1 MTCTCLYNNTAEGA
15 SSIHIA
21 DARCPEHGGKRMTT
35 AEVFA
40 DYLGLTPENAPWA
53 WTRHEDRKGNEL
65 FEPTLT
71 ATSPLAPEPTPGWL
85 ETLMRVRNFLYL
97 GMNDED
103 GLPEFYSRAYNESA
117 GNESGGFLCAH
128 PTHAVAR
135 ALIAADP
142 TLRAACERAGE
153 EFKP

>member
-15 SSIHIA
+15 SSTHQA

-35 AEVFA
+35 AEVFS

-53 WTRHEDRKGNEL
+53 YDFDVAEFLCLDV
-65 FEPTLT
+65 PPLT

-85 ETLMRVRNFLYL
+85 EALVMRSHRVVLYGTRIGGTDYLATL
-97 GMNDED
+97 D
-103 GLPEFYSRAYNESA
+103 GVFEGVEST
-117 GNESGGFLCAH
+117 H

-142 TLRAACERAGE
+142 DLCARLEACEDWKEAI
-153 EFKP
+153 K